1 MGTEGDRHEP
11 GSGPVVA
18 QDPPARHPAAV
29 DPAAKATL
37 GVARARQPAAAQRRS
52 FGHYYL
58 GTIARPRR
66 TFDALMADP
75 RRLRLGL
82 TALAVNAALYTLV
95 YELLTIA
102 HGAPSSFKPWLAI
115 SSERY
120 YRYDR
125 LWVAASM
132 VGCVLLAAAVA
143 QLLGLVFGGKGRF
156 EDMVTMFG
164 FATAVACLASLAH
177 DLPDSFL
184 GAIGV
189 IDQHHYEALLNS
201 PTVWRAL
208 LLTLYGASL
217 LWFCVLY
224 PKGVGAAQRL
234 KALPAVAVGLTAFAV
249 YQGVFF
255 VFNR

>member
-1 MGTEGDRHEP
+1 MGVTGTEVDGHVSESAE
-11 GSGPVVA
+11 GAG
-18 QDPPARHPAAV
+18 QPAAV
-29 DPAAKATL
+29 
-37 GVARARQPAAAQRRS
+37 RWRS

-58 GTIARPRR
+58 GTIVRPRR
-66 TFDALMADP
+66 TFDALTADP

-115 SSERY
+115 APEDY

-132 VGCVLLAAAVA
+132 VGGLLLAAAVA
-143 QLLGLVFGGKGRF
+143 QLLSRPFGGRGRF
-156 EDMVTMFG
+156 EDMVSVFG
-164 FATAVACLASLAH
+164 FATAIACLASLAH

-189 IDQHHYEALLNS
+189 LDQHRYEVLLNT
-201 PTVWRAL
+201 PTVWRAI
-208 LLTLYGASL
+208 LLTLYGASMV
-217 LWFCVLY
+217 WFCVLF

-234 KALPAVAVGLTAFAV
+234 KAAPAIAVGLAAFAV

-255 VFNR
+255 IFNR